1 MGARRYIAENEH
13 CATTHD
19 RAYMTRRLSMLL
31 LVSTAVT
38 AGCAFVPKQNLR
50 LEEARAAYRQAQAD
64 PLVVALAGNEL
75 RAAGEAQD
83 RAIAAS
89 NSLDDP
95 AVVDHL
101 AYLAKQ
107 RAAISRETAQLI
119 AAQRGLIVSTTVAR
133 R

>member
-1 MGARRYIAENEH
+1 MIRRP
-13 CATTHD
+13 
-19 RAYMTRRLSMLL
+19 SL
-31 LVSTAVT
+31 LVAAMAIT
-38 AGCAFVPKQNLR
+38 AGCAFVPRTNLR

-64 PLVVALAGNEL
+64 PLVAELAGNEL
-75 RAAGEAQD
+75 HAAAEAQD

-101 AYLAKQ
+101 AYLARQ
-107 RAAISRETAQLI
+107 RAVISRETARLI
-119 AAQRGLIVSTTVAR
+119 ATQRGLIAPTAVAR

>member
-1 MGARRYIAENEH
+1 MQMI
-13 CATTHD
+13 
-19 RAYMTRRLSMLL
+19 RRLSNFV

-38 AGCAFVPKQNLR
+38 AGCAFVPKENPR
-50 LEEARAAYRQAQAD
+50 LEESRAAYRQAQAD
-64 PLVVALAGNEL
+64 PLVVELAGNEL
-75 RAAGEAQD
+75 RAAGEAHE
-83 RAIAAS
+83 RAVAAW

-107 RAAISRETAQLI
+107 RAVISRETAKLV
-119 AAQRGLIVSTTVAR
+119 AAQRAAAAPAVAR

>member
-1 MGARRYIAENEH
+1 MGARRHTSENER

-19 RAYMTRRLSMLL
+19 WAYTMRRLSILL
-31 LVSTAVT
+31 LASTAILG
-38 AGCAFVPKQNLR
+38 GCAFVPKQNLR

-64 PLVVALAGNEL
+64 PLVAELAGNEL

-83 RAIAAS
+83 RAVAAS
-89 NSLDDP
+89 NGLDDP

-101 AYLAKQ
+101 AYLARQ
-107 RAAISRETAQLI
+107 RAVISRETAQLI
-119 AAQRGLIVSTTVAR
+119 AAQRGLIVPTAVAR

>member
-1 MGARRYIAENEH
+1 M
-13 CATTHD
+13 
-19 RAYMTRRLSMLL
+19 MRRLSLL
-31 LVSTAVT
+31 IAVT
-38 AGCAFVPKQNLR
+38 AIAAGCAFVPKANLR

-64 PLVVALAGNEL
+64 PLVVELAGNEL
-75 RAAGEAQD
+75 RAAGEAHD

-107 RAAISRETAQLI
+107 RAAISRATAQLI
-119 AAQRGLIVSTTVAR
+119 AAQRGLAVTTAVAR